1 MIQMKSGVYGGKDGM
16 KRPEDGP
23 FHLSEQE
30 EARLVDRGVAEYVL
44 AQEGTSAFF
53 DVIPPEESEDET
65 KPLEEMSGPELRKL
79 GAEYGLTFKG
89 NASKS
94 SMMEAIRDA
103 WTQEV
108 PDEDA
113 PTFDAAEAVQA

>member
-23 FHLSEQE
+23 FSLSEQE
-30 EARLVDRGVAEYVL
+30 EARLVSRGVAEYVG
-44 AQEGTSAFF
+44 ASEDAPFFF
-53 DVIPPEESEDET
+53 DVIPPEESDEEET

-89 NASKS
+89 NASKV
-94 SMMEAIRDA
+94 SMMEAI
-103 WTQEV
+103 QEAMSQ
-108 PDEDA
+108 PFEDA